1 MAQFAVSFHSLMAEK
16 AEFNSVQPKTQ
27 ETREHSTHFSSRILF
42 ILLPSLLHCGYCS
55 GFCRNKAIFI
65 KRNAEIPLVSLQ
77 NSISRNL

>member
-1 MAQFAVSFHSLMAEK
+1 MAQFSVSVHSLMAEE

-27 ETREHSTHFSSRILF
+27 ETREHNTQFLSRTLF

-65 KRNAEIPLVSLQ
+65 KRNVEIPLVS
-77 NSISRNL
+77 